1 MSIRRKAVT
10 VLLAALAC
18 ALVLLVV
25 LLNSFVDKNRERIRE
40 EIEKSLGRAV
50 KFDELRLSFWGDIA
64 LLAKHLSIAED
75 PRFAAT
81 PFIQTRELRMELR
94 WLPLFLGN
102 IEIKKFALDEPEIQI
117 IKNEEGI
124 FNLSALAG
132 SERRARETKRE
143 SREVK
148 EAKKRHPLSILP
160 SAIYVSQ
167 GKIDYIDRSFKEPVE
182 IGIRNVKLDVKG
194 LVLTR
199 DAKIK
204 ISADLFEGQGQNV
217 SVEGRIGSMP
227 GEREWSQYPL
237 DLQFRLDSLLLPQLS
252 RAVPFLRE
260 SLAPY
265 LGMTGPLMLEAK
277 LLGTMEQPRITGLT
291 VTGALFGSAEKNTVL
306 KGELDFS
313 KGHSWREGEVHGKI
327 IVDPASLEYLKRIP
341 LLKQTFPSSL
351 TSEGPLSVAG
361 EFQGSLDDLKARL
374 SVKATGTEIRY
385 GNWLSKSKGIPAE
398 LDVKVNRRKDR
409 VVFEES
415 SLTLHNLKLQFSG
428 LLEES
433 PERRLAIQLRSNDVD
448 LAGWEKLLPSLSS
461 YSTGGVV
468 RGELSVKKNLG
479 LQEREL
485 NMQGTMTLDRFQAQ
499 DRKSGRGV
507 EKMSARLS
515 LRGKEARIEKGE
527 GIWDGIPLSNLK
539 GDLAWLPTGL
549 SFKGLSF
556 QALGGTLR
564 ANGSWETRPDN
575 SVQLT
580 LEPNIEAMDLNALLS
595 QKFPNFKEHI
605 EGQLYFKAKLRGES
619 KNSAALQDSLEGEG
633 AAQVRGG
640 SLKNFNLVERV
651 LSKVAG
657 LPGVPNLISSR
668 ASARYSAV
676 LQRKDT
682 PFETLAATF
691 TVKQGRIYS
700 NDLSLVTPDYS
711 VRGEGWIGFDK
722 TIKWDAALA
731 MSAQFTQEILRE
743 HKNARY
749 MVDRQG
755 RLAVPFRLDGTLP
768 YVQAR
773 PDLQGLAEGIQKG
786 LLQKGMD
793 RLLGGEK
800 DEKNKTKRDWIQKG
814 LEQFFGK

>member
-10 VLLAALAC
+10 VLLATSAC
-18 ALVLLVV
+18 VLVLLVV

-40 EIEKSLGRAV
+40 EIEKSLGRTV
-50 KFDELRLSFWGDIA
+50 KFDDLRLSFWGGIG

-102 IEIKKFALDEPEIQI
+102 IEIKKFALDEPEVQI

-132 SERRARETKRE
+132 SERRAREAKRE

-148 EAKKRHPLSILP
+148 EAKKRHPLSIFP
-160 SAIYVSQ
+160 SAIHVSK

-182 IGIRNVKLDVKG
+182 IGIRNIKLDIQG
-194 LVLTR
+194 LVLSR
-199 DAKIK
+199 KAKIK
-204 ISADLFEGQGQNV
+204 ISADLFEGQGQNL
-217 SVEGRIGSMP
+217 SVEGRIGPLP
-227 GEREWSQYPL
+227 GEREWSQYPV
-237 DLQFRLDSLLLPQLS
+237 DFQVRLDSLLLPQLS

-260 SLAPY
+260 SLSPY

-277 LLGTMEQPRITGLT
+277 FLGTMEQPRITGLT
-291 VTGALFGSAEKNTVL
+291 VTGPLFGSAEKNTTL
-306 KGELDFS
+306 QGELDFS
-313 KGHSWREGEVHGKI
+313 RGHSWREGEVRGKI

-341 LLKQTFPSSL
+341 FLKQALPSSL

-374 SVKATGTEIRY
+374 SVKAAETEIRY
-385 GNWLSKSKGIPAE
+385 GNWLSKSRGIPAE
-398 LDVKVNRRKDR
+398 LDLKVNRRKDR

-433 PERRLAIQLRSNDVD
+433 PERRLAFQLRSNDVD

-468 RGELSVKKNLG
+468 RGEVSVKKNLA

-485 NMQGTMTLDRFQAQ
+485 NLQGTVTLDQLQVQ

-507 EKMSARLS
+507 EKMTARLS
-515 LRGKEARIEKGE
+515 LRGKEARIEKGQ
-527 GIWDGIPLSNLK
+527 GLWDGIALSNLK
-539 GDLAWLPTGL
+539 GDLAWLPAGL
-549 SFKGLSF
+549 SFKNLSF

-564 ANGSWETRPDN
+564 ANGSWETRPDD
-575 SVQLT
+575 SVQLV
-580 LEPNIEAMDLNALLS
+580 LDSNIEAMDLNALLS
-595 QKFPNFKEHI
+595 QKFPNFKDHI

-633 AAQVRGG
+633 ATQVRGG

-651 LSKVAG
+651 LSKVT

-668 ASARYSAV
+668 MPARYNAI

-700 NDLSLVTPDYS
+700 DDLSLVTPDYS
-711 VRGEGWIGFDK
+711 VRGEGSIGFDR
-722 TIKWDAALA
+722 TTKWDATLA
-731 MSAQFTQEILRE
+731 MSAQFTQEILKE

-768 YVQAR
+768 YVQVR

-786 LLQKGMD
+786 LLKKGMD
-793 RLLGGEK
+793 RVLGGEK

-814 LEQFFGK
+814 LEQLFGK

>member
-10 VLLAALAC
+10 VLLATSAC
-18 ALVLLVV
+18 VLVLLVV

-50 KFDELRLSFWGDIA
+50 KFDDLRLSFWGGIG

-102 IEIKKFALDEPEIQI
+102 IEIKKFALDEPEVQI

-148 EAKKRHPLSILP
+148 EAKKRHPLSIFP
-160 SAIYVSQ
+160 SAIYVSK

-182 IGIRNVKLDVKG
+182 IGIRNIKLDVQG
-194 LVLTR
+194 LVLSR
-199 DAKIK
+199 AAKIK
-204 ISADLFEGQGQNV
+204 ISADLFEGQGQNL
-217 SVEGRIGSMP
+217 SVVGRIGPMP
-227 GEREWSQYPL
+227 GEREWSQYPV
-237 DLQFRLDSLLLPQLS
+237 DFQVRLDSLLLPQLS

-260 SLAPY
+260 SLSPY

-277 LLGTMEQPRITGLT
+277 FLGTMEQPRITGLT
-291 VTGALFGSAEKNTVL
+291 VTGPLFGSAEKNTTL
-306 KGELDFS
+306 QGELDFS

-341 LLKQTFPSSL
+341 FLKQALPSSL

-361 EFQGSLDDLKARL
+361 EFQGSFDDLKARL
-374 SVKATGTEIRY
+374 SVKAAETEIRY
-385 GNWLSKSKGIPAE
+385 GNWLNKSKGIPAE
-398 LDVKVNRRKDR
+398 LDLKVNRRKDR
-409 VVFEES
+409 VVFEGS

-433 PERRLAIQLRSNDVD
+433 PERRLAFQLRSNDVD

-468 RGELSVKKNLG
+468 RGEVSVKKILG

-485 NMQGTMTLDRFQAQ
+485 NMQGTVTLDQLQVQ

-507 EKMSARLS
+507 EKMTARLS
-515 LRGKEARIEKGE
+515 LRGKEARIEKGQ
-527 GIWDGIPLSNLK
+527 GLWDGISLSNLK

-549 SFKGLSF
+549 SFKNLSF

-564 ANGSWETRPDN
+564 ANGSWETRPDD
-575 SVQLT
+575 SVQLA
-580 LEPNIEAMDLNALLS
+580 LDSNIEAMDLNALLS
-595 QKFPNFKEHI
+595 QKFPNFKDHI
-605 EGQLYFKAKLRGES
+605 EGQLYFKARLRGES
-619 KNSAALQDSLEGEG
+619 KNSAAWQDSLEGEG
-633 AAQVRGG
+633 ATQVRGG
-640 SLKNFNLVERV
+640 SFKNFNLVERV
-651 LSKVAG
+651 LSKVTG

-668 ASARYSAV
+668 VPTRYSA
-676 LQRKDT
+676 LFQRKDT

-691 TVKQGRIYS
+691 AVKQGRIYS
-700 NDLSLVTPDYS
+700 DDLSLVTPDYS
-711 VRGEGWIGFDK
+711 VRGEGSIGFDG
-722 TIKWDAALA
+722 TTKWDATLA
-731 MSAQFTQEILRE
+731 MSAQFTQELLKE

-773 PDLQGLAEGIQKG
+773 PDLQRLAEGIQKG
-786 LLQKGMD
+786 LLKKGMD
-793 RLLGGEK
+793 RVLGGEK

-814 LEQFFGK
+814 LEQLFGK